1 MRTPTLIV
9 GLGLAG
15 CTTSVGPG
23 PMPAGLNVYEESRLE
38 GLVLQPGRR
47 LGPDEALPLLRP
59 LVEAWASLPPALRP
73 PQVVVHLDPQAT
85 PPIDRVEVHRPSGSI
100 LVMRRAIPELAR
112 GIWLHELAHVLM
124 SGPRPTGSLDS
135 RLIAAV
141 EEGVADYFARV
152 WSGPVERPG
161 FVGGSVGWEALALP
175 ALRFDPHPLGERL
188 DRHLADHYGASE
200 PLLLDLID
208 CFRGRRGEGGIQ
220 SSPATVLDT
229 WALGCAPEARV
240 RVRAALQGWLPAELR
255 GEHEAPQ
262 TVLEARP

>member
-1 MRTPTLIV
+1 MRTACLIV

-23 PMPAGLNVYEESRLE
+23 PLPAGLTVYEESRLE

-85 PPIDRVEVHRPSGSI
+85 PPIDRVEGHRPSGSI
-100 LVMRRAIPELAR
+100 LLMRRAIPELDR

-124 SGPRPTGSLDS
+124 SGPRPTGSLES

-152 WSGPVERPG
+152 WSGPVERPA
-161 FVGGSVGWEALALP
+161 FVGGSAGWEALALP

-188 DRHLADHYGASE
+188 DRHLAQEYGASE
-200 PLLLDLID
+200 PLLLELLA
-208 CFRGRRGEGGIQ
+208 CFRGPSGEGGIP
-220 SSPATVLDT
+220 SGPAAVLDT

-255 GEHEAPQ
+255 GEQRPPQ
-262 TVLEARP
+262 TVLEGPP